1 MSAEVVSSRFP
12 VGPPAQP
19 SLTCVLR
26 PGADLE
32 NQPCLS
38 RQHLVTIT
46 SYGREDWLFLGDA
59 DYAAQMVPRPKG
71 RIDSTRFGWLKP
83 ILLSGAHWA
92 QTPLAVAPSVGHGIR
107 CLSIWA
113 LKLSHLT

>member
-38 RQHLVTIT
+38 RQHPVTIT
-46 SYGREDWLFLGDA
+46 SYGREDWVFLGDA
-59 DYAAQMVPRPKG
+59 DYAAQMVPRPKYW
-71 RIDSTRFGWLKP
+71 IDSTRFGWLKP
-83 ILLSGAHWA
+83 ILLGGGAISAWRC
-92 QTPLAVAPSVGHGIR
+92 SIR
-107 CLSIWA
+107 TTWHTVLVDLG
-113 LKLSHLT
+113 LKLPHLM